1 MGNIIDLRSDTV
13 TSPSKAM
20 LEAMTSADTGDDVYG
35 EDPTVNALEE
45 YAAQLTKKEK
55 ALFVTSGTQGN
66 LTAILSHCERG
77 DEYIAGSDAHTYKYE
92 AGGAAVLGSVQPQP
106 VPFNSRGE
114 IPLDL
119 AQDAIKPLDHHFA
132 KTKLFCLENT
142 KAGKVL
148 TLEYLS
154 QAREFTKKMGLSLHL
169 DGARAFNAAVKLDVP
184 ISEITKHVDSCS
196 LCLSKGLG
204 APIGSV
210 LVGDASLIE
219 SARKWRKMLGGGMRQ
234 AGIMAAAGLFALK
247 NHVTDLSK
255 DHEKAVL
262 CWEGLRNLK
271 TINLQGEPQTNMVI
285 LQASAKI
292 LAELQR
298 FLKEHGVL
306 ISSERL
312 VFHRDVSIESS
323 AYLVELFET
332 FDASR

>member
-1 MGNIIDLRSDTV
+1 MGTIIDLRSDTV

-20 LEAMTSADTGDDVYG
+20 LEAMTSAATGDDVYG

-45 YAAQLTKKEK
+45 YAAELTKKEK

-184 ISEITKHVDSCS
+184 ISEITSHVDSCS

-204 APIGSV
+204 APMGSV

>member
-1 MGNIIDLRSDTV
+1 MGTIIDLRSDTV

-20 LEAMTSADTGDDVYG
+20 LEAMTSAATGDDVYG

-45 YAAQLTKKEK
+45 YAAELTKKEK

-154 QAREFTKKMGLSLHL
+154 QAREFTKKTGLSFHL

-184 ISEITKHVDSCS
+184 ISEITSHVDSCS

-204 APIGSV
+204 APMGSV

-285 LQASAKI
+285 LQASAKT

-298 FLKEHGVL
+298 FLKENGVL

>member
-1 MGNIIDLRSDTV
+1 MGTIIDLRSDTV

-45 YAAQLTKKEK
+45 YAAELTRKEK

-66 LTAILSHCERG
+66 LTSILSHCGRG
-77 DEYIAGSDAHTYKYE
+77 DEYIAGSDAHTYRYE
-92 AGGAAVLGSVQPQP
+92 AGGAAVLGRVQPQP
-106 VPFNSRGE
+106 LPFNSRGE

-119 AQDAIKPLDHHFA
+119 AQEAIKPLDHHFA
-132 KTKLFCLENT
+132 KTKLLCLENT

-148 TLEYLS
+148 SLEYLS
-154 QAREFTKKMGLSLHL
+154 QAREFTKKTGLSLHL

-184 ISEITKHVDSCS
+184 ISEITTHVDSCS

-204 APIGSV
+204 APMGSV

-298 FLKEHGVL
+298 FLKENGVL

>member
-1 MGNIIDLRSDTV
+1 METIIDLRSDTV
-13 TSPSKAM
+13 TSPSRAM
-20 LEAMTSADTGDDVYG
+20 LEAMTFAVTGDDVYG

-66 LTAILSHCERG
+66 LTAILSHCGRG

-114 IPLDL
+114 IPLHLVDE
-119 AQDAIKPLDHHFA
+119 AIKPLDHHFA
-132 KTKLFCLENT
+132 RTKLLCLENT

-148 TLEYLS
+148 SLEYLS
-154 QAREFTKKMGLSLHL
+154 RARQFTKKMGLSLHL
-169 DGARAFNAAVKLDVP
+169 DGARAFNAAVKLGVP
-184 ISEITKHVDSCS
+184 ISDITRHVDSCS

-204 APIGSV
+204 GPMGSV

-271 TINLQGEPQTNMVI
+271 TINLQDEPQTNMVI
-285 LQASAKI
+285 LQVSAKI

-298 FLKEHGVL
+298 FLRENGVL

-312 VFHRDVSIESS
+312 VFHRDISIESS